1 MTTPITETTRE
12 SLLGRVG
19 TLLPQKLL
27 AAVVFSVLFAFPY
40 YANQY
45 VSLRPLVPMPA
56 TWLDRAVPFQPG
68 ATWWYVSWYL
78 MLFVSPA
85 LLATREQLRQYATGI
100 CVNGLVANLIFLLS
114 PTGVARP
121 LLTPSLDWIYRA
133 VVTFDRPVNACPSLH
148 AALAVFTTLWFA
160 RLCFTEPLLPLRK
173 PKVWVAAMWLWT
185 ALIFYA
191 TVATR
196 QHVVLDLLAGS
207 VLGWLSYVATA
218 GGRVPVG
225 REDGVVDQALPAC
238 VLASRKVRKDLSAG
252 LEPEIATLQKL
263 SPAKRLVEMAVFP
276 LLWIVGAAIT
286 LGALRLHG
294 PARYAGYALGIVT
307 SAVALNGFVLLLHEG
322 MHATLFAG
330 RALNRWVSVA
340 LGGCVLMSFTAYQVL
355 HIRHHTYLG
364 DERDPDDYH
373 NYSASPRVVWLLHY
387 VRLAAGAFLYI
398 LLIPM
403 LARRHGSPEERRRV
417 SQEYAIL
424 ICAWAVAIV
433 VVPSSVLVHAW
444 LLPLVIVGY
453 MTNIRG
459 FTQHGLTDAHDPLLA
474 SRSMRPNP
482 VVSFLLLNE
491 NLHLEHHLF
500 PEVPSYSLGRLRRL
514 IDPKLPRVIEG
525 RSYLAFL
532 GRFFR
537 ATFRGDERPV
547 GLRVNSSVA
556 VASEGGS
563 HGRH

>member
-1 MTTPITETTRE
+1 VTTSTTETIP
-12 SLLGRVG
+12 GRVR

-27 AAVVFSVLFAFPY
+27 AGVVFSVLFAFPY

-45 VSLRPLVPMPA
+45 VSLRPMFPMPA
-56 TWLDRAVPFQPG
+56 TWLDRAVSFQPG

-85 LLATREQLRQYATGI
+85 LLATREQLWRYATGI

-121 LLTPSLDWIYRA
+121 LLTPGLDWVYRA

-160 RLCFTEPLLPLRK
+160 RLCFTEPRLPLRR
-173 PKVWVAAMWLWT
+173 PRLWVAAMWLWT
-185 ALIFYA
+185 AAIFYA
-191 TVATR
+191 TLATR

-207 VLGWLSYVATA
+207 ALGLLSYVATA
-218 GGRVPVG
+218 GGSVSAARA
-225 REDGVVDQALPAC
+225 DKIADQRLPDC
-238 VLASRKVRKDLSAG
+238 VLANRKVRKNLSAG
-252 LEPEIATLQKL
+252 LETEIAGLQKL
-263 SPAKRLVEMAVFP
+263 CVTKRLLELAFFP
-276 LLWIVGAAIT
+276 LLWVAGAVVT
-286 LGALRLHG
+286 LGALRLQG
-294 PARYAGYALGIVT
+294 PARYAGYALGVVA

-340 LGGCVLMSFTAYQVL
+340 LGGCVLISFTAYLVL
-355 HIRHHTYLG
+355 HVRHHTYLG

-387 VRLAAGAFLYI
+387 VRLAAGAFLYV
-398 LLIPM
+398 LLIPL
-403 LARRHGSPEERRRV
+403 LARRHGTPEERRRV
-417 SQEYAIL
+417 TQEYAIL
-424 ICAWAVAIV
+424 LCVWSTAIV
-433 VVPSSVLVHAW
+433 VVPTPVLVHAW
-444 LLPLVIVGY
+444 LLPLVLVGY

-482 VVSFLLLNE
+482 LVSFLLLNE

-547 GLRVNSSVA
+547 GLKVNPSAVA
-556 VASEGGS
+556 VEGGTNV
-563 HGRH
+563 GQ